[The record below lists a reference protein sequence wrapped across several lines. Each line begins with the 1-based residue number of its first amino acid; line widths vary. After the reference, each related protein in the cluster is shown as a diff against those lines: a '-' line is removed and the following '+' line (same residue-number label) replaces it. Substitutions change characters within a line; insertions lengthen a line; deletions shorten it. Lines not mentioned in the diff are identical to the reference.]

1 MAKFVKGDKSF
12 TTTDEVIIRALLS
25 EGFTEEVETK
35 EETPKT
41 KTKAKK

>member
-12 TTTDEVIIRALLS
+12 TTTDEVIIRALIN

-35 EETPKT
+35 EEPPKP
-41 KTKAKK
+41 KAKKK